1 MKPPQLGADA
11 KVTLRQMAEQIIRN
25 KDENFSNARL
35 IRKVFERT
43 RMKQAM
49 RTSDNMISA
58 EDIQAVFAESD
69 MRALLDSVQVQRR
82 IEFAG

>member
-1 MKPPQLGADA
+1 MFWYRA
-11 KVTLRQMAEQIIRN
+11 KIVFRN

-49 RTSDNMISA
+49 RTSDNMIGA

-69 MRALLDSVQVQRR
+69 MRALLDSVQVQKR
-82 IEFAG
+82 IGFAG